1 MHLAVSL
8 RSVYQHVP
16 IRDEVGSG
24 GQTGRL
30 FNVADARLKNI
41 EWSLSMNS
49 SGLQQLSLLLHCID
63 PLAAKIITFLPLAL
77 SSLSHRV
84 GFLHLRPFRK
94 SPTQAGAPSC
104 SKARSEQSP
113 FLFLTTQA

>member
-41 EWSLSMNS
+41 EWPLSMNS
-49 SGLQQLSLLLHCID
+49 SGLQQHSLLFHCID
-63 PLAAKIITFLPLAL
+63 PIAAKTITPLAL
-77 SSLSHRV
+77 SSLSYRV

-94 SPTQAGAPSC
+94 SPTQAGTPSC